1 MVQECKGRFFFQGR
15 FIGRRHGDPFFFG
28 GVLDQLG
35 FGDIQEIEQFVKT
48 IEHGD
53 GLFARFRPKPQPFFR
68 KPDVPRLHAVDLQ
81 ALFAKPGGQPGHFRP
96 VFPGLF
102 RHDDRNAAGPF
113 PPDRLQQA
121 FKEFADKQID
131 IELIGALKPTYEPE
145 PLVDASGRLV
155 VKGWFPTDPMR
166 VAFSLDFIPSD
177 GEWKLI
183 SINVKTVD
191 SPPAA
196 QPSTPKQ

>member
-1 MVQECKGRFFFQGR
+1 MTLL
-15 FIGRRHGDPFFFG
+15 RRALSATGLLLLTLLAATAAAQNKVPTERGLEALVKASLLSFNDANITGNYTVFHAKLSKPFR
-28 GVLDQLG
+28 DQ
-35 FGDIQEIEQFVKT
+35 
-48 IEHGD
+48 
-53 GLFARFRPKPQPFFR
+53 
-68 KPDVPRLHAVDLQ
+68 
-81 ALFAKPGGQPGHFRP
+81 
-96 VFPGLF
+96 
-102 RHDDRNAAGPF
+102 F

>member
-1 MVQECKGRFFFQGR
+1 MRLRSGGPGGSDRDNQ
-15 FIGRRHGDPFFFG
+15 RRS
-28 GVLDQLG
+28 V
-35 FGDIQEIEQFVKT
+35 I
-48 IEHGD
+48 
-53 GLFARFRPKPQPFFR
+53 
-68 KPDVPRLHAVDLQ
+68 Q
-81 ALFAKPGGQPGHFRP
+81 ALAQNKVPTERALEALVKASLLSFNDANITGNYTVFHAKLSKPFR
-96 VFPGLF
+96 
-102 RHDDRNAAGPF
+102 DQF

-145 PLVDASGRLV
+145 PLVDPSGRLV

>member
-1 MVQECKGRFFFQGR
+1 MNPPFAVRKIGHAVVFVSDLERSKRFYTE
-15 FIGRRHGDPFFFG
+15 
-28 GVLDQLG
+28 VLG
-35 FGDIQEIEQFVKT
+35 FKIS
-48 IEHGD
+48 
-53 GLFARFRPKPQPFFR
+53 
-68 KPDVPRLHAVDLQ
+68 DVYPGTMM
-81 ALFAKPGGQPGHFRP
+81 PGGM
-96 VFPGLF
+96 VFLRCNGDHHCL
-102 RHDDRNAAGPF
+102 A
-113 PPDRLQQA
+113 LV
-121 FKEFADKQID
+121 
-131 IELIGALKPTYEPE
+131 GALKPTYEPE
-145 PLVDASGRLV
+145 PLVDPSGRLV